1 MIKLILT
8 DMDGTLLD
16 DAGNL
21 PAGFDAMVAELR
33 RRGVLFGAA
42 SGRQYE
48 ALITSFPKYKDEFLF
63 VSENGT
69 NVVYRGEHIY
79 TCPMDR
85 AAAQRMFGEI
95 YAADP
100 GIFCVCSTTEGA
112 YVLRDQFHGA
122 NAAELDKYYTHA
134 SAVDRIEDVT
144 ADCLKVAFFDATGHS
159 ADRILPLT
167 KAYQEPY
174 QVVLS
179 SDYWLDIMD
188 KHISKG
194 VAVRA
199 MEERF
204 GFAPDEVA
212 VFGDYLND
220 LQMMSAA
227 TYSFAMANAHPDIKA
242 AARYETTSN
251 EDAGV
256 LKGIQRLIDEGL
268 C

>member
-21 PAGFDAMVAELR
+21 PEGFDAMITKLKK
-33 RRGVLFGAA
+33 RGVLFGAA
-42 SGRQYE
+42 SGRQYFS
-48 ALITSFPKYKDEFLF
+48 LIESFAKYKDEFLF
-63 VSENGT
+63 VAENGT
-69 NVVYRGEHIY
+69 NVRYQGKQVFS
-79 TCPMDR
+79 CPMERDV
-85 AAAQRMFGEI
+85 ALHILNEVH
-95 YAADP
+95 AADP
-100 GIFCVCSTTEGA
+100 GIFCVYCGLNDA
-112 YVLRDQFHGA
+112 YVLRGQYVGP
-122 NAAELDKYYTHA
+122 NIAELRKYYTHA
-134 SAVDRIEDVT
+134 QVVERFEDVQDTTIKTAFYVTT
-144 ADCLKVAFFDATGHS
+144 ADSET
-159 ADRILPLT
+159 RILPHVIKYRST
-167 KAYQEPY
+167 Q

-179 SDYWLDIMD
+179 SDYWLDIMN
-188 KHISKG
+188 KEVNKG

-199 MEERF
+199 VEKAF

-242 AARYETTSN
+242 AARYETASN
-251 EDAGV
+251 DEAGV
-256 LKGIQRLIDEGL
+256 LKGIQRLIDAGL